1 MLSSVIPY
9 SSCPQSLNIRV
20 SSSEPA
26 LCIRWPKDWSFSFS
40 ISPSNEYL
48 GLMSFGIDSFDLLDT
63 QGTQKYHCAYL
74 SSVQFSSVTQ
84 SCPTLCNP
92 MDYVISGFLI
102 LYHLPELA
110 QTHVHWV
117 SSAIQPWH
125 PLSPHSPSA
134 LSLSQHQGLFK
145 WVGFAHQ
152 VAKELELQHWSFQWI
167 YFSYIP
173 CVYVDVFL
181 IYTYNINPLLVYVLW
196 IPSYR

>member
-1 MLSSVIPY
+1 MEGWLGPT
-9 SSCPQSLNIRV
+9 LNPTLLLQWLV
-20 SSSEPA
+20 HQQV
-26 LCIRWPKDWSFSFS
+26 SFSFNPVIVKFRTFIWLLLLFS
-40 ISPSNEYL
+40 CSV
-48 GLMSFGIDSFDLLDT
+48 MS
-63 QGTQKYHCAYL
+63 
-74 SSVQFSSVTQ
+74 
-84 SCPTLCNP
+84 TLCNP
-92 MDYVISGFLI
+92 MDYVISGFPV

-152 VAKELELQHWSFQWI
+152 VAKELELQHRSFQWI